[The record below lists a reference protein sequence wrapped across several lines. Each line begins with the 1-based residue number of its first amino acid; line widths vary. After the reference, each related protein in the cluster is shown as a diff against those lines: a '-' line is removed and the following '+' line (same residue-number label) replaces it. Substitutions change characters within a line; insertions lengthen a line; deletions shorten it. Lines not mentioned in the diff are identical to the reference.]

1 MEKQIHSWLGLEH
14 WGLEAVQ
21 EQPDQDLRL
30 GHLKRTQI
38 RFLWFLAGLLTIFLS
53 SLTLEYIRHLAAQT
67 PIRLGRVILGMVP
80 GVLGLVAMICVSVAF
95 VREVYGIYRSREA
108 FRYVWLLLFGRAPQ
122 ALLELLKRWINR
134 QLASLGLPRWRI
146 KPVSYPHLTVHEG
159 QIDQKYQGTLMADLG
174 GPGIV
179 VIFSDSAVVLERFG
193 RFIRFAGPGTIFLR
207 RFERI
212 REVLDLRPQERTA
225 QVRALTKEGLPVE
238 TEVQVRFQLARD
250 RNKPFPPPPGTL
262 SPVYRWAWSRAS
274 QCHRRVV
281 NLDDGS
287 EREDGWPNRVMGNV
301 GSTLRALLADIELD
315 GLIEPQNTDLDP
327 RQDLIVEYK
336 EKLDDAARNF
346 GAEILDVRMGPIKPA
361 LPQIEKK
368 RIANWRAIQKV
379 ESQIEEAH
387 GEAEA
392 IRERGLARAYAQM
405 EIILSLTREFQEA
418 LEKDVAL
425 PAEFISLRFI
435 EALRLAWSQPG
446 GAFISSEALRTLD
459 RLQKLVET
467 PDALTSGGQEYSPV
481 DKQSSERQAD
491 SHSAL

>member
-1 MEKQIHSWLGLEH
+1 MERQIHSWLGLEH

-21 EQPDQDLRL
+21 EQPDREDLRL

-38 RFLWFLAGLLTIFLS
+38 RFLWFLAGLITIFLS
-53 SLTLEYIRHLAAQT
+53 SLALEYIRHRAGQT
-67 PIRLGRVILGMVP
+67 PIRLWRIILGMVP
-80 GVLGLVAMICVSVAF
+80 GILGLMAMICVSVAF
-95 VREVYGIYRSREA
+95 MRDVYDIHPSQEA
-108 FRYVWLLLFGRAPQ
+108 FQYVWLLLFGRAPH
-122 ALLELLKRWINR
+122 ASLELLKRWINR
-134 QLASLGLPRWRI
+134 QLALLGLPTQKIR
-146 KPVSYPHLTVHEG
+146 PVSYPHLTVREG
-159 QIDQKYQGTLMADLG
+159 QIDHKYQGTLMTDLG

-193 RFIRFAGPGTIFLR
+193 RFIRLAGPGTIFLR

-262 SPVYRWAWSRAS
+262 SPVYRWAWSKAS

-281 NLDDGS
+281 NLDNGS

-315 GLIEPQNTDLDP
+315 GLIELRETDLGP
-327 RQDLIVEYK
+327 RQVLIAEYK
-336 EKLDDAARNF
+336 KKLDKAARNF

-368 RIANWRAIQKV
+368 RIANWRAIRKV
-379 ESQIEEAH
+379 EAQIEAAR

-435 EALRLAWSQPG
+435 EALRLVWSQPG
-446 GAFISSEALRTLD
+446 GAFISSEAFRTLD

-467 PDALTSGGQEYSPV
+467 PDALMSDQQGHSPV
-481 DKQSSERQAD
+481 ERQE
-491 SHSAL
+491 SSN